1 MKGLVFK
8 DLLLMKKMN
17 KKVIFVMYFFVI
29 AISFFGENEVYSIM
43 SSAFFSLFI
52 GMHLMMTMTYDGLTS
67 WKQYE
72 LTLPLSKYQII
83 FSKYLTSLLLVPISI
98 MGTVIIYI
106 IRYVVYHNFTL
117 SQFGFSIAIAIAL
130 PVLWCSICLAIA
142 QWFGYMS
149 VQYVRMICTL
159 LVIFFVSKI
168 SKDMKYVTQNLVK
181 NPMLIAIFALVAVP
195 FLVKQSLGTSRPLV
209 VIPGTFLGGAV
220 FCMMCDL
227 IARMAFAPLELSIS
241 TVTSI
246 FGAPV
251 VIFMML
257 RRKRG

>member
-29 AISFFGENEVYSIM
+29 AISFFGENEVYSIYVIRL
-43 SSAFFSLFI
+43 FFHFFI

-72 LTLPLSKYQII
+72 LTLPMSKYQII

-168 SKDMKYVTQNLVK
+168 SKDMKYVTQN
-181 NPMLIAIFALVAVP
+181 
-195 FLVKQSLGTSRPLV
+195 
-209 VIPGTFLGGAV
+209 
-220 FCMMCDL
+220 
-227 IARMAFAPLELSIS
+227 
-241 TVTSI
+241 
-246 FGAPV
+246 FG
-251 VIFMML
+251 
-257 RRKRG
+257 

>member
-168 SKDMKYVTQNLVK
+168 SKDLV
-181 NPMLIAIFALVAVP
+181 NSLL
-195 FLVKQSLGTSRPLV
+195 KQT
-209 VIPGTFLGGAV
+209 
-220 FCMMCDL
+220 
-227 IARMAFAPLELSIS
+227 
-241 TVTSI
+241 
-246 FGAPV
+246 
-251 VIFMML
+251 
-257 RRKRG
+257 

>member
-29 AISFFGENEVYSIM
+29 AISFFGENKVYSIM

-117 SQFGFSIAIAIAL
+117 SQFDFSIAIAIAL

-168 SKDMKYVTQNLVK
+168 SKDMDCVNQNLVK
-181 NPMLIAIFALVAVP
+181 NPMLIAIFVLGIVVASYFVS
-195 FLVKQSLGTSRPLV
+195 VIGYSR
-209 VIPGTFLGGAV
+209 
-220 FCMMCDL
+220 
-227 IARMAFAPLELSIS
+227 
-241 TVTSI
+241 
-246 FGAPV
+246 
-251 VIFMML
+251 
-257 RRKRG
+257 KK

>member
-72 LTLPLSKYQII
+72 LTLPMSKYQII

-106 IRYVVYHNFTL
+106 
-117 SQFGFSIAIAIAL
+117 GSI
-130 PVLWCSICLAIA
+130 PK
-142 QWFGYMS
+142 
-149 VQYVRMICTL
+149 
-159 LVIFFVSKI
+159 FV
-168 SKDMKYVTQNLVK
+168 
-181 NPMLIAIFALVAVP
+181 
-195 FLVKQSLGTSRPLV
+195 
-209 VIPGTFLGGAV
+209 
-220 FCMMCDL
+220 
-227 IARMAFAPLELSIS
+227 
-241 TVTSI
+241 
-246 FGAPV
+246 
-251 VIFMML
+251 
-257 RRKRG
+257 

>member
-72 LTLPLSKYQII
+72 STLPLSKYQII

-117 SQFGFSIAIAIAL
+117 SQFFYRHCNSITCFMVFYMFS
-130 PVLWCSICLAIA
+130 
-142 QWFGYMS
+142 
-149 VQYVRMICTL
+149 
-159 LVIFFVSKI
+159 
-168 SKDMKYVTQNLVK
+168 N
-181 NPMLIAIFALVAVP
+181 
-195 FLVKQSLGTSRPLV
+195 
-209 VIPGTFLGGAV
+209 
-220 FCMMCDL
+220 
-227 IARMAFAPLELSIS
+227 S
-241 TVTSI
+241 TVVWLYECSVCENDLHASRYL
-246 FGAPV
+246 F
-251 VIFMML
+251 
-257 RRKRG
+257 RK